1 MSEITA
7 NPIVRVGVDLAKRVI
22 QVHGV
27 DAAGKTVVNRAL
39 ARDKFLPW
47 CSQLPAGCVVAM
59 EACAGAHHWARELTS
74 RGLDAKIIPAAL
86 AVHYRV
92 QGKGGKNDANDAAAV
107 CEAASRPNMHFALP
121 KSAQQQGMLCVHR
134 LREGYKA
141 ERTACVNR
149 IRGLLAEFG
158 LVFAPKAHGIS
169 RGYCANA
176 CPMPWK
182 MPATPCRAW
191 PAWPSSRPTATGR
204 NSMPRWPG
212 ATNALPPTSK
222 MTSKPGRLCGSWAW
236 GR

>member
-86 AVHYRV
+86 AAPFRM

-149 IRGLLAEFG
+149 IRGLLGEFG
-158 LVFAPKAHGIS
+158 LVFAQSTRYFTRVLA
-169 RGYCANA
+169 
-176 CPMPWK
+176 PMP
-182 MPATPCRAW
+182 ARC
-191 PAWPSSRPTATGR
+191 
-204 NSMPRWPG
+204 
-212 ATNALPPTSK
+212 
-222 MTSKPGRLCGSWAW
+222 PGRCQQRPAGHGPPGHPAGVQPLAGTRCPDGLVRRTHCRPRQ
-236 GR
+236 G